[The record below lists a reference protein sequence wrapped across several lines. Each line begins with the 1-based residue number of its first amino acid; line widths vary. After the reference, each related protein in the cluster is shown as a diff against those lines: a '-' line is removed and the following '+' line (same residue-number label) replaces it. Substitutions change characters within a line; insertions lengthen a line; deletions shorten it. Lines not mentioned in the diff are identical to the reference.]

1 MGGNILGKNFV
12 KFTTTAA
19 TVALV
24 ATAITGVVSAAET
37 TYKDVP
43 TNHMFY
49 NEIQALTDAKVTSG
63 IGNGYF
69 NPEGVI
75 TRGEIAKMIVNAL
88 GLVTVYDNSF
98 TDVPSDHMFYDEIST
113 LASLHI
119 VQGYGD
125 NSYKPEQ
132 QVTRQ
137 EIALLVSRALQISSS
152 KENPFEDVENYSK
165 EIVAL
170 IDKEIIKGTSAT
182 TFEPTKNATR
192 GEAAAIIARAM
203 HYDANR
209 PFSLDVMHVNDVHA
223 NVEKYPNLI
232 TAVSEQRVQKRE
244 SLLLNAGDVFSGTL
258 YFNVFEGEAD
268 MDLLNLLG
276 FDAMVF
282 GNHEFDLGSSPDGH
296 AALKNFIEGS
306 NYPFLGTNTDFSGD
320 KLLSSL
326 QSRTISEKPESGKI
340 YDAIITD
347 VKGEKV
353 GIFGLTTEETSGIA
367 SPGNVKF
374 ESYIER
380 AQATVDALEAKGV
393 NKIIALTHIGYDDNA
408 LVDNDLLLAKAV
420 NGIDLIVGGHSHT
433 QLNKPVAIALD
444 AEGKSKDVTIIVQA
458 YQYADFLGTVSLEF
472 DENGV
477 VSNYDGELIK
487 VSDFA
492 PNEEA
497 KKLLA
502 PYKAGVAD
510 FEKQEIGVTSE
521 IVLANPRASET
532 STESVRK
539 NETILGNLITNG
551 MLETARESAPTKNI
565 IFAVQNGGGIRTS
578 IPAGAI
584 TVGQVKTVLPFANT
598 LAIVDLTGEEIK
610 AMFEHSVGLLPGEN
624 GGFLHVAGAKV
635 TFDSSLPAG
644 ERVISVEYLNKDG
657 KYEAILFDTTIYTIA
672 SNAFTIKGGDN
683 YAMLEKAYAEGR
695 ATDFGS
701 VDSDNFEKYLRSLG
715 TITPENAKIEG
726 RLVDLNTKE

>member
-1 MGGNILGKNFV
+1 MSKKFV
-12 KFTTTAA
+12 RFTTTAA
-19 TVALV
+19 TAALV
-24 ATAITGVVSAAET
+24 ATAITGVVAASET

-43 TNHMFY
+43 TEHMFY

-63 IGNGYF
+63 TGNGYF
-69 NPEGVI
+69 NPTGVI
-75 TRGEIAKMIVNAL
+75 TRGEIAKMLVNAL
-88 GLVTVYDNSF
+88 GLVSVYDNSF
-98 TDVPSDHMFYDEIST
+98 TDVPADHMFYDEISI
-113 LASLHI
+113 LASLNI
-119 VQGYGD
+119 VNGYSD

-132 QVTRQ
+132 PVTRQ

-152 KENPFEDVENYSK
+152 KENPFKDVENYSK
-165 EIVAL
+165 AIVAL

-182 TFEPTKNATR
+182 TFEPTKTATR

-203 HYDANR
+203 NYDKNR

-223 NVEKYPNLI
+223 NVTKLPNLV
-232 TAVSEQRVQKRE
+232 TAVGEQRIQKRE

-268 MDLLNLLG
+268 MELLNLLD

-282 GNHEFDLGSSPDGH
+282 GNHEFDLGSSPEGH
-296 AALKNFIEGS
+296 ASLKKFVEGS

-320 KLLSSL
+320 TLLSKL
-326 QSRTISEKPESGKI
+326 QSRTITDNPESGKI

-353 GIFGLTTEETSGIA
+353 GIFGLTTEETSGIS
-367 SPGNVKF
+367 SPGSVKF
-374 ESYIER
+374 ENYINR

-433 QLNKPVAIALD
+433 QLDKPVAISVD
-444 AEGKSKDVTIIVQA
+444 SEGKAKDATIIVQA
-458 YQYADFLGTVSLEF
+458 YQYADFLGTVTVEF
-472 DENGV
+472 DKNGV
-477 VSNYDGELIK
+477 VSNYDGDLIK
-487 VSDFA
+487 ISDYA

-497 KKLLA
+497 LKLLA
-502 PYKAGVAD
+502 PYKAGVAE
-510 FEKQEIGVTSE
+510 FEKQEIGVTTE
-521 IVLANPRASET
+521 IELSTPRASAT

-551 MLETARESAPTKNI
+551 MLETARQSAPTKEI

-610 AMFEHSVGLLPGEN
+610 AMFEQSVGLLPEEN
-624 GGFLHVAGAKV
+624 GGFLHIAGAKV
-635 TFDSSLPAG
+635 TFDSSLPKG
-644 ERVISVEYLNKDG
+644 ERVVSVEYLNKDG
-657 KYEAILFDTTIYTIA
+657 KYVEVTFDSTKYTIA
-672 SNAFTIKGGDN
+672 SNAFTIKGGDS
-683 YAMLEKAYAEGR
+683 YKVLEKAYLEGR

-701 VDSDNFEKYLRSLG
+701 VDSDNFEKYLKSLG
-715 TITPENAKIEG
+715 TITAENAKIEG
-726 RLVDLNTKE
+726 RLVDLNTKK